1 MAEETKRSEPPTF
14 FANVLTMN
22 LNVDEMV
29 IELRQYHPDHRALM
43 GAGTGEKPVPVPP
56 ATQKDL
62 LGVEPVAR
70 VVLTFTAVR
79 TLKQYLD
86 AAFPPT
92 EQVRRTQ

>member
-43 GAGTGEKPVPVPP
+43 GASSADKLVPVPP
-56 ATQKDL
+56 ATQKEL
-62 LGVEPVAR
+62 IGLEPVAR

-79 TLKQYLD
+79 SLKQYLD
-86 AAFPPT
+86 TALPT
-92 EQVRRTQ
+92 MEQARRTQ